1 MNKLRKTLLIL
12 FATMTAVFAP
22 LAMNAQTNG
31 NWIDQRETT
40 WGSDYENTSSFTI
53 STAGQLA
60 QLAYMVNNG
69 SSFENKTITLTDYI
83 DLAGL
88 YWTPIGNDD
97 NDFRGSFE
105 GGNKTISNL
114 TINNTAQYQGLFGS
128 LASAFVMNVNL
139 VDCNITAGSFTGG
152 IAGDAG
158 WTTISNCS
166 VSGEIHSAGTS
177 SHNYGGIVGN
187 VSGSSYG
194 NLIIVGNTNTAS
206 VSATENGYAV
216 GGIVGYFGR
225 TTKFRNNFSTGVVS
239 GSDYVGT
246 LIGMIDEDDY
256 NEFTNNCYPANANL
270 TGAVG
275 SSDASTGHDIEGAS
289 VGFTITAGQ
298 DVTISLPDPVKTY
311 NNVAYYMSSVEV
323 STTGFTVPQGNHFTG
338 YSVNSGSISNAGL
351 MVGSHTLTGATENVT
366 ISGTYAEGE
375 PTDFSNLISI
385 EVEDATYDG
394 QAHLQEPVVMMG
406 NTTLT
411 KNVDYA
417 VSYSGACINAGKY
430 TLTVTG
436 IGMYTGSKTATF
448 NVLPYNINNDNVQ
461 IKNVVNMGYD
471 WDPSTYEPIFY
482 VYYTGSDI
490 TFNAA
495 DVEVAIRVNYSYTNL
510 TPNTD
515 FTISIDPSPVHDV
528 GNYTL
533 NVNGEGN
540 YTGTKSL
547 SFSVVYSAPHD
558 ITVTNT
564 ATTATLTWSDEN
576 TPLRWEVEYRIYD
589 LSAPH
594 DIYYPF
600 EIVGIVSSDTK
611 SITLTGLIPESEYM
625 VRVRGIYSDSQS
637 QWSYERVMFE
647 TSTKITIGESE
658 SGTEY
663 LPTTTDSL
671 YAVSQQIYTASE
683 IGQAG
688 TIATIE
694 FLSDVWGDNP
704 ITRNVDVYMVHTN
717 KTAFADDSDWISVT
731 GNDKVFSGEVG
742 FYSWTTIILSTPFSY
757 NGSDNL
763 AIIVHDKTG
772 STDNSTPFGCFATES
787 NQALF
792 VSGSTDY
799 DLTSMSGVTGTL
811 ASSKNQIRLLM
822 PDKII
827 STAGN
832 WNVDANWN
840 PSGVP
845 TSSDVAI
852 VNANVTIPSG
862 CIAQASIVSVGN
874 GSLTIEEGGQL
885 ICSNAAPVTV
895 KKTIGAWTT
904 APVGGWYFI
913 ASPLKENLM
922 PSEVNNMLTDEVEVP
937 YSFDLYRLNGTTWE
951 NYHQHNDGGSVEP
964 YYPGGGGIGGGLTPI
979 NPGGSGGDVFYLK
992 NGIGYLYANASA
1004 KTLSFTGSTKP
1015 YNANYYITLSE
1026 GFNLVGNPYTFDA
1039 YINGPYYK
1047 MNASGT
1053 AVELVTDNAAIAPC
1067 TGVVVEAESTGN
1079 VTFTKSPASET
1090 TLNNGFLNIT
1100 VAPANLR
1107 ASAGSAAIDKA
1118 IVSFNK
1124 GNQLG
1129 KFYFG
1134 TQAAN
1139 LYIPQGTEEYAIANA
1154 EAQGEMPVNF
1164 KANQDGQYTITVS
1177 PEGVE
1182 MSYLH
1187 LVDNMTGA
1195 DVDLLALR
1203 QAQGSASYTF
1213 TAKTTDY
1220 ESRFRVVFSICE
1232 DANGDNDSFAFIS
1245 NGEIRL
1251 LVETLP
1257 ETSLQMVD
1265 MMGRVVVSVGDVSG
1279 DVSGNVSTNGIPT
1292 GVYVLRLINGN
1303 NVKTQKIV
1311 VK

>member
-69 SSFENKTITLTDYI
+69 SSFENKTITLTDDI

-114 TINNTAQYQGLFGS
+114 TINTTDQYQGLFGS
-128 LASAFVMNVNL
+128 LNSAFVMNVNL
-139 VDCNITAGSFTGG
+139 VECNITAGSITGG
-152 IAGDAG
+152 IAGHASG
-158 WTTISNCS
+158 TTISNCS

-177 SHNYGGIVGN
+177 SHNYGGIVGT

-239 GSDYVGT
+239 GPDHVGT

-275 SSDASTGHDIEGAS
+275 SSNTSTGHDIEGAS

-311 NNVAYYMSSVEV
+311 NNVAYYMSGVEV
-323 STTGFTVPQGNHFTG
+323 STTGFNVPQGNHFTG
-338 YSVNSGSISNAGL
+338 YSVNSGSISDAGL
-351 MVGSHTLTGATENVT
+351 MNGSHILTGATENVT

-375 PTDFSNLISI
+375 PTDFSELITI
-385 EVEDATYDG
+385 TVEDATYNG
-394 QAHLQEPVVMMG
+394 QVHLQEPVVTMD

-411 KNVDYA
+411 KNEHYT
-417 VSYSGACINAGKY
+417 VSYSGDCINAGKY

-448 NVLPYNINNDNVQ
+448 NVSPYNINNNNVE
-461 IKNVVNMGYD
+461 IDVENINYN
-471 WDPSTYEPIFY
+471 WDPSTFERIYY
-482 VYYTGSDI
+482 TDYTGSDI
-490 TFNAA
+490 TFTAE
-495 DVEVAIRVNYSYTNL
+495 DVEVAIRVNYSYTYL

-515 FTISIDPSPVHDV
+515 FTISIDPSPVNAV
-528 GNYTL
+528 GSYTL
-533 NVNGEGN
+533 DVNGTGN

-547 SFSVVYSAPHD
+547 SFNVFYSAPHN

-564 ATTATLTWSDEN
+564 PTTATLEWIDEN
-576 TPLRWEVEYRIYD
+576 APIRWEVEYRISD
-589 LSAPH
+589 LSIPYNP
-594 DIYYPF
+594 DNPNLYYPF

-611 SITLTGLIPESEYM
+611 SITLTGLIPESEYK
-625 VRVRGIYSDSQS
+625 VRVRGIYNDSES
-637 QWSYERVMFE
+637 QWSYEMPVFE

-658 SGTEY
+658 SGTAN
-663 LPTTTDSL
+663 LPTTTDAE

-694 FLSDVWGDNP
+694 FLSDVWGNNP

-731 GNDKVFSGEVG
+731 DNDMVFSGEVE
-742 FYSWTTIILSTPFSY
+742 FYSWTTIILSIPFSY
-757 NGSDNL
+757 NNSNGNL
-763 AIIVHDKTG
+763 AIIIHDKTG
-772 STDNSTPFGCFATES
+772 EAANSPPFGCFDTES

-832 WNVDANWN
+832 WNVDANWS

-845 TSSDVAI
+845 TSSQIAF
-852 VNANVTIPSG
+852 VNADVTIPNG
-862 CIAQASIVSVGN
+862 CIAQAFVVSLRN
-874 GSLTIEEGGQL
+874 GSLTIKDGGQL
-885 ICSNAAPVTV
+885 ICSNAVTATV
-895 KKTIGAWTT
+895 EKNIAKATHWGAQPEDEADHYT
-904 APVGGWYFI
+904 PDGWYFF
-913 ASPLKENLM
+913 ASPFTNYHV
-922 PSEVNNMLTDEVEVP
+922 PGNVINM
-937 YSFDLYRLNGTTWE
+937 YSGDYDLYRLNPSTMMWE
-951 NYHQHNDGGSVEP
+951 N
-964 YYPGGGGIGGGLTPI
+964 
-979 NPGGSGGDVFYLK
+979 FK
-992 NGIGYLYANASA
+992 NHEADFQLVNGQGYLYANAIGV
-1004 KTLSFTGSTKP
+1004 TLSFIGTTKP
-1015 YNANYYITLSE
+1015 YTAGYTVE
-1026 GFNLVGNPYTFDA
+1026 ATGWNLVGNPYTFNA
-1039 YINGPYYK
+1039 YVNQPHYVLNSK
-1047 MNASGT
+1047 RT
-1053 AVELVTDNAAIAPC
+1053 AIVAATSNSAAIAPC
-1067 TGVVVEAESTGN
+1067 SGVIVNGN
-1079 VTFTKSPASET
+1079 ATFYNEPQMQSNNQGNIQIALAQTAATRGGSNMETLDNAIITFNEGSE
-1090 TLNNGFLNIT
+1090 
-1100 VAPANLR
+1100 
-1107 ASAGSAAIDKA
+1107 
-1118 IVSFNK
+1118 
-1124 GNQLG
+1124 LG

-1139 LYIPQGTEEYAIANA
+1139 IYIPQGTEEYAIAYSN
-1154 EAQGEMPVNF
+1154 AQGEMPVNF
-1164 KANQDGQYTITVS
+1164 KANQDGEYTLSINANNA
-1177 PEGVE
+1177 E

-1187 LVDNMTGA
+1187 LIDNMTGA
-1195 DVDLLALR
+1195 DIDLL
-1203 QAQGSASYTF
+1203 QTPSYTF
-1213 TAKTTDY
+1213 TAKTSDY
-1220 ESRFRVVFSICE
+1220 ESRFRLMFASNV
-1232 DANGDNDSFAFIS
+1232 DTDGDNDSFAFFS
-1245 NGEIRL
+1245 NGNWIIANEGRA
-1251 LVETLP
+1251 TL
-1257 ETSLQMVD
+1257 QVID
-1265 MMGRVVVSVGDVSG
+1265 INGRILSSESISGSVSKAI
-1279 DVSGNVSTNGIPT
+1279 NATA
-1292 GVYVLRLINGN
+1292 GVYMIRLINGN
-1303 NVKTQKIV
+1303 DVKTQKIV
-1311 VK
+1311 IE